1 MAEEE
6 HDYQKYLNQLQT
18 VKKVGDV
25 EILDSSDEFQME
37 KNETQYSQQHIYHSE
52 LDEFV
57 IPPKEEDSVSID
69 TKNYESTQIVKPKIQ
84 PV

>member
-25 EILDSSDEFQME
+25 EVLDSSDEFQME

-69 TKNYESTQIVKPKIQ
+69 TKPYESTQIVKPKIQ